1 MKKDE
6 NSKRKIDLWQK
17 RLSTN
22 QSKYDTFAAEF
33 DRREALF
40 KGDHSVEPCCDG
52 DTKTETTH
60 VRNIVAELIESQ
72 VDTAIPMPK
81 VKARNKEDEG
91 LAKIIEDMI
100 IDELDRLPIEELND
114 MMERTVPLQGGS
126 LFWVE
131 WDHFL
136 RTHNTTGEITLKTL
150 HPAQIVP
157 QDGVFTC
164 IEDMDYIIV
173 KLPQTKEYIK
183 RRYGVD
189 VHAEG
194 EEEPEIRGAEAS
206 EAAGLV
212 TQYIAYFR
220 NDRNGIGLFSWVN
233 DIVLEDLEDYQ
244 ARRLRKCK
252 KCGAVEPVDTVP
264 LDEPS
269 LDGKHPKG
277 ESGEEE
283 QYLEED
289 QPRSGGHKT
298 KCPYCGST
306 QFEDSEEEYEL
317 VMMPKTSAH
326 GVMIPGMVDKE
337 IVNEFG
343 VPEVMPV
350 PTKIPY
356 YKPDVYPIILQKN
369 VSVHGQ
375 LLGDSDVDK
384 ISDQQNSLN
393 RLSAKMMDKLLK
405 VGSFVT
411 LPPDATIRTDNEDMK
426 YIRLE
431 NAADKAMIDVFDTQG
446 NIEQDMAWY
455 RQIYEEAR
463 QVIGITD
470 SFQGRQDPT
479 ATSGK
484 AKEFAAQQSAGR
496 LESKRVMKEATY
508 QVLYEVLF
516 KFKLAYADEP
526 RSIVS
531 KNERGETQYEVFD
544 RYDFLRQDE
553 AGEWYWNDQFI
564 FSVDS
569 STPLAKDREAMWQE
583 LRMNLQTGA
592 FGNPQDMRSLI
603 IFWTKMDE
611 QHYPGAADVKKM
623 IEQIYAEQKLEQQ
636 QMMAQQQQMQMA
648 AASADADARAAEAE
662 AKAVENIMKGGA
674 KNGNQK
680 TKETP
685 ANK

>member
-1 MKKDE
+1 MKTDTKKLE
-6 NSKRKIDLWQK
+6 LWK
-17 RLSTN
+17 GRLQAN
-22 QSKYDTFAAEF
+22 QTKYDAWAAEF
-33 DRREALF
+33 DRREELF
-40 KGDHSVEPCCDG
+40 RGRKNVDPCCEG
-52 DTKTETTH
+52 DVKKETPH
-60 VRNIVAELIESQ
+60 VRNIVSELIEAQ
-72 VDTAIPMPK
+72 VDTSIPMPK
-81 VKARNKEDEG
+81 VKARRKEDEG
-91 LAKIIEDMI
+91 LAKIIENMI

-126 LFWVE
+126 FFWVE

-136 RTHNTTGEITLKTL
+136 RTHTTTGEITLKVL
-150 HPAQIVP
+150 HPNKVVP
-157 QDGVFTC
+157 QDGIYTC
-164 IEDMDYIIV
+164 VEDMDYIIV
-173 KLPQTKEYIK
+173 KLPQTKEYIR
-183 RRYGVD
+183 RRYGVSVAD
-189 VHAEG
+189 ES
-194 EEEPEIRGAEAS
+194 EEEPQIRGEESSEAS
-206 EAAGLV
+206 GLV
-212 TQYIAYFR
+212 TQYIAYYR

-233 DIVLEDLEDYQ
+233 DVVLEDLEDYQ
-244 ARRLRKCK
+244 ARRLKKCK
-252 KCGAVEPVDTVP
+252 ECGAVASAELMP
-264 LDEPS
+264 LDASTE
-269 LDGKHPKG
+269 DGSYPEHAKER
-277 ESGEEE
+277 ESTKE
-283 QYLEED
+283 Q
-289 QPRSGGHKT
+289 
-298 KCPYCGST
+298 CPYCGST
-306 QFEDSEEEYEL
+306 KLEDSPEDYET
-317 VMMPKTSAH
+317 VYGDKISAH
-326 GVMIPGMVDKE
+326 GVKIPGMTMDAT
-337 IVNEFG
+337 G
-343 VPEVMPV
+343 LPMP
-350 PTKIPY
+350 TQIPY
-356 YKPDVYPIILQKN
+356 YKPDVFPIILQKN

-496 LESKRVMKEATY
+496 LESKRVMKEAAY
-508 QVLYEVLF
+508 QILYEVLF

-544 RYDFLRQDE
+544 RYDFLMQDA

-569 STPLAKDREAMWQE
+569 ATPLAKDREAMWQE
-583 LRMNLQTGA
+583 TRMNLQTGA
-592 FGNPQDMRSLI
+592 FGDPTDMNTLI
-603 IFWTKMDE
+603 LFWQKMDE
-611 QHYPGAADVKKM
+611 LHYPGAAETKQYL
-623 IEQIYAEQKLEQQ
+623 EARLEQQ
-636 QMMAQQQQMQMA
+636 MIQQKQMMAQQQAMQA
-648 AASADADARAAEAE
+648 EAIHADANARTAEAE

-674 KNGNQK
+674 KNGSTQ
-680 TKETP
+680 TKEK
-685 ANK
+685 NGNQ